1 MGKPAN
7 KPCFKKHFS
16 LLAPLGFTMLI
27 ASSAFGAG
35 GLDKAN
41 TLLEKV
47 VEWLNYLSIA
57 VVTIAILVVGYKVLF
72 VGQTIRECSP
82 IIIGAVIIASASTI
96 ASLLMG

>member
-1 MGKPAN
+1 MDKPLS
-7 KPCFKKHFS
+7 KPTYSQQFNLFMTSCLS
-16 LLAPLGFTMLI
+16 MII
-27 ASSAFGAG
+27 ASNAFAAG

-41 TLLEKV
+41 TLLQKV

-72 VGQTIRECSP
+72 GGQTIRECSP